1 MAAKTQELV
10 QALWPNGPASSTA
23 AWTILDTAR
32 DPRIYGA
39 VDGSFLEK
47 CCLYS
52 GDLPWQLQMTAP
64 YLVQLRS
71 DDRLT
76 RYIGEN
82 GRGNAWGIFARS
94 EAGIKT
100 LRRHFRG
107 FLRVRD
113 RQGRRLL
120 FRYYDPRVMRIYL
133 PTCTKDE
140 LETVFGPVSEYLIEN
155 EDGALVRY
163 RLEGGRLITGGP
175 SKH

>member
-1 MAAKTQELV
+1 MANRKRQQLV
-10 QALWPNGPASSTA
+10 DALWPTGAASSMG
-23 AWTILDTAR
+23 AWVILDAAR

-39 VDGSFLEK
+39 VDGSYLDK
-47 CCLYS
+47 CCLFA

-71 DDRLT
+71 DDHLT
-76 RYIGEN
+76 GYIGDY
-82 GRGNAWGIFARS
+82 GLGNAWGIFIRS

-120 FRYYDPRVMRIYL
+120 FRYYDPRVMRVYL

-140 LETVFGPVSEYLIEN
+140 LETVFGPVNEYLVESEEGI
-155 EDGALVRY
+155 LLRY
-163 RLEGGRLITGGP
+163 RLDGGRLKEESAAG
-175 SKH
+175 